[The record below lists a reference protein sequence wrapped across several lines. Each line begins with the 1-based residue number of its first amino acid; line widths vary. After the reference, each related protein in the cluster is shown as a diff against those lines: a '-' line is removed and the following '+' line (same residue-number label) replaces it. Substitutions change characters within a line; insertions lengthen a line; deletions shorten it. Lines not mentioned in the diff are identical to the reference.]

1 MNSHFQIVSFILTGM
16 WDEMGSKTLERSEG
30 DWPTYK
36 RPSNELTKF
45 PIPSVVKNVATPCV
59 SWPGI
64 GREFACC
71 CGPCWTPCVSWPA
84 IGREFS
90 CCCGLWWT
98 VDVDGP
104 HIESA
109 DRLNTSYKGRSVGR
123 VSLWDASISDAIGIF
138 SPCGTAVVWPF
149 RFGVVFCL
157 FDVEI
162 FCWNPFF
169 GGFRSLFGGFIL
181 FGSWMAL
188 ILFWF
193 LLNIFV
199 RTPLSTEQPGQSEG

>member
-1 MNSHFQIVSFILTGM
+1 MNWQNF
-16 WDEMGSKTLERSEG
+16 
-30 DWPTYK
+30 
-36 RPSNELTKF
+36 PS
-45 PIPSVVKNVATPCV
+45 PVVKNVATPCV
-59 SWPGI
+59 SWSGI

-84 IGREFS
+84 IGRELS
-90 CCCGLWWT
+90 CCCCLWRT

-104 HIESA
+104 HVEGA
-109 DRLNTSYKGRSVGR
+109 DRLDTSYKGR
-123 VSLWDASISDAIGIF
+123 VSLWDTSISDAIGTF

-149 RFGVVFCL
+149 HFGVVFCL

-169 GGFRSLFGGFIL
+169 SGFWSLFGGFIL

-193 LLNIFV
+193 LLNIFF
-199 RTPLSTEQPGQSEG
+199 RTPLSTEQPGQSEDQLSRDLFKHKRGTDPNCNLLYSGI